1 MLKKIIMAML
11 VMGIASAVMAQNHY
25 MLTGQLSDSK
35 GQPLPYTNCVLLN
48 AADSSFACGTTSDL
62 DGGFSLAN
70 IKQGHYLLRVSAI
83 GYDTH
88 WQTIN
93 MDKDTS
99 LGTIVVE
106 SNATILNEIKVTASR
121 PLYSANGEKVFYNV
135 SDDPSVQSGNATDAL
150 QNAPGVEVD
159 AEGNIKYRGG
169 AEVTIWINNKP
180 SHLKAEGLK
189 QYLKSL
195 PAGTLKRIEVIAH
208 PSAKYH
214 SKNCV
219 INIITTAKVKHN
231 ELLCLGLNAN
241 SKPQASPW
249 TDYVWANEK

>member
-11 VMGIASAVMAQNHY
+11 VMSIASAVMAQNHY

-62 DGGFSLAN
+62 DGVFSLAN

-106 SNATILNEIKVTASR
+106 SNATMLSEIKTTPVC
-121 PLYSANGEKVFYNV
+121 
-135 SDDPSVQSGNATDAL
+135 
-150 QNAPGVEVD
+150 
-159 AEGNIKYRGG
+159 
-169 AEVTIWINNKP
+169 
-180 SHLKAEGLK
+180 KAAM
-189 QYLKSL
+189 
-195 PAGTLKRIEVIAH
+195 PPMHCRT
-208 PSAKYH
+208 
-214 SKNCV
+214 
-219 INIITTAKVKHN
+219 
-231 ELLCLGLNAN
+231 
-241 SKPQASPW
+241 PQAWKSMPRAISN
-249 TDYVWANEK
+249 TAAEPK